1 MKSVKLKAV
10 SITNYKN
17 IAKLSQEVN
26 GNSFIVFGKNRQGK
40 TSLMEVINRS
50 SLRIEP
56 RQMADLPIKIGAKN
70 AQTGII
76 YLIEENGK
84 RTEILVDTVYRPSGT
99 VMKVIDLANNGEL
112 KPPVER
118 LQSLIGESHD
128 ISPLM
133 DMNGKEQFEFLLKVL
148 GGNQAAT
155 NFEKKYDEKY
165 QERKVLNKQ
174 IATSEANLKVI
185 CPDIDIIQANK
196 TTGEYGA
203 KKPLPDQPLKDD
215 LTKESFEAKAHNERV
230 ERAIEREKEIE
241 SQIAEL
247 KEKLKTAK
255 EWIKANP
262 KIDMAAIDKKVADFD
277 LKLRE
282 WQKEKDEVTFYN
294 NTVDVLATYLTKKS
308 ELEAVEKTR
317 DAVKVEM
324 DAIAKQ
330 MRESVSSLKIE
341 DLVPEL
347 KLVNDVD
354 ADGKVTQG
362 LFYKEDDVNLL
373 PFNRR
378 QISYGK
384 MLVALVKLSSF
395 VNAEKLNIFHIPA
408 WESLDEDS
416 RAEIL
421 KFAEDN
427 EDLNLQFAIEEVKQ
441 ELLGIKLIDKN
452 FKDE

>member
-1 MKSVKLKAV
+1 
-10 SITNYKN
+10 
-17 IAKLSQEVN
+17 
-26 GNSFIVFGKNRQGK
+26 
-40 TSLMEVINRS
+40 
-50 SLRIEP
+50 
-56 RQMADLPIKIGAKN
+56 
-70 AQTGII
+70 
-76 YLIEENGK
+76 
-84 RTEILVDTVYRPSGT
+84 
-99 VMKVIDLANNGEL
+99 
-112 KPPVER
+112 
-118 LQSLIGESHD
+118 
-128 ISPLM
+128 
-133 DMNGKEQFEFLLKVL
+133 
-148 GGNQAAT
+148 
-155 NFEKKYDEKY
+155 
-165 QERKVLNKQ
+165 
-174 IATSEANLKVI
+174 
-185 CPDIDIIQANK
+185 
-196 TTGEYGA
+196 
-203 KKPLPDQPLKDD
+203 
-215 LTKESFEAKAHNERV
+215 V